1 MEIKLLKDLI
11 ECLSK
16 AKKAYYVEFKK
27 FQHVDENQIQL
38 GTISTPKVV
47 DLDVIEVIER
57 NDKLVIV
64 FAEHTPRVTVK
75 IDIDDMVCKL
85 RTYNED
91 AAIEFLV
98 EVDEPGGYIARYD
111 LNLVETRL
119 VEDVLVVTM
128 DELECEFADEV

>member
-11 ECLSK
+11 KCLGK
-16 AKKAYYVEFKK
+16 AKKAEYVEFKK

-38 GTISTPKVV
+38 GIISTPKVV

-64 FAEHTPRVTVK
+64 FVEHTPHVTVTF
-75 IDIDDMVCKL
+75 DIDDMVSKL

-91 AAIEFLV
+91 VTIEFLV
-98 EVDEPGGYIARYD
+98 EVTEPEGYTARYD

-119 VEDVLVVTM
+119 VKDVLVVTM
-128 DELECEFADEV
+128 DELECQLPDDV